1 VNDSQELEHKIPILK
16 PSYLVLLDE
25 LPMAFDHLKS
35 RDLFLF
41 GLDDGSIQIV
51 DNKLKRTTDKLQK
64 QDDGAGGVVSM
75 LISPNESFVAIGTSR
90 GYLKIFDLTTNK
102 SVFSSKIGAFSI
114 EKLLWSKESDQIY
127 LTCGK
132 LLFHIKINNFE
143 LFEYASHPST
153 VTGLKH
159 LNENLVGTTSYS
171 QLRLFENSV
180 QNPYQTFEWK
190 GSLTSLDFTPD
201 EKFAVCTAQDMSIHL
216 WDLDRGKD
224 LAMNGFPAK
233 VKSVSFSS
241 KGQKMACDSADYILI
256 WDFTG
261 PGPAGRKPKMSQQ
274 LPEKIDKVLYSPKDN
289 TLISLL
295 KDGVILF
302 WNDEHSLEVPTHIA
316 GIKDAQTVSID
327 FSKDGNSVVTTL
339 HNNYAVVYNMES
351 CKI

>member
-1 VNDSQELEHKIPILK
+1 MNDSQELDHQIPILK

-25 LPMAFDHLKS
+25 LPMAFDHLES

-41 GLDDGSIQIV
+41 GLDDGSIQMV
-51 DNKLKRTTDKLQK
+51 DNKLKRTTDKIQI
-64 QDDGAGGVVSM
+64 QVGGIISIS
-75 LISPNESFVAIGTSR
+75 ISPDESYVAAGTSR
-90 GYLKIFDLTTNK
+90 GYLIIIDLTTNRTLY
-102 SVFSSKIGAFSI
+102 SSKIGAFPI
-114 EKLLWSKESDQIY
+114 EKLLWSKSTDLLY
-127 LTCGK
+127 FSSGK
-132 LLFHIKINNFE
+132 LLLHIKMKNLEI
-143 LFEYASHPST
+143 FEYASHPST

-159 LNENLVGTTSYS
+159 LNENLLGTTSYS
-171 QLRLFENSV
+171 ELRLFETSNK
-180 QNPYQTFEWK
+180 NPYQTFNWK

-201 EKFAVCTAQDMSIHL
+201 EKFAVCTAQDTSIHL

-241 KGQKMACDSADYILI
+241 KGHKMACDSLDYILI
-256 WDFTG
+256 WDFSG
-261 PGPAGRKPKMSQQ
+261 PGPVGRKPKMSQQ

-316 GIKDAQTVSID
+316 GIKDAQTISID

-339 HNNYAVVYNMES
+339 HNNYAVVYNPES
-351 CKI
+351 SKL